1 MAGINESSK
10 FVKHEP
16 CPECRRHN
24 RDKKG
29 NNLGVWTDHK
39 YCFSC
44 SYYEGNS
51 PIERWR
57 QISKQEFHSVELKE
71 TALPDDTTHL
81 LRPDALRWIKS
92 YGITSDEMFE
102 HDISWSE
109 REELLI
115 FPFYGGNMK
124 DLVAWQGRYFG
135 VDPRYPKY
143 VTYGIRQNLFHFVMS
158 ELKPMSQVVLVEDV
172 ISSIKVG
179 RVATSMPLFCS
190 DANKYQ
196 LHRVSLMFDKVV
208 IWLDPDKRN
217 HAIKLG
223 QRAESF
229 FKTVRVVFT
238 EDDPKCYSTEAI
250 QELLHV

>member
-1 MAGINESSK
+1 MSE
-10 FVKHEP
+10 FLKHEP
-16 CPECRRHN
+16 CPSCR
-24 RDKKG
+24 KKG
-29 NNLGVWTDHK
+29 WDRKGDNLGVWTDHK

-44 SYYEGNS
+44 GYYEGNTS
-51 PIERWR
+51 RR
-57 QISKQEFHSVELKE
+57 QMKLFAAQSGEFHTVELTGSPK
-71 TALPDDTTHL
+71 LPHDITHN
-81 LRPDALRWIKS
+81 LRQDALSWIKS
-92 YGITSDEMFE
+92 YGITDEEMF
-102 HDISWSE
+102 DNVISWAESK
-109 REELLI
+109 ELLI
-115 FPFYGGNMK
+115 FPFYGGDMK

-179 RVATSMPLFCS
+179 RVVTSMPLFCS